1 MQKQP
6 ASAFRELE
14 KSGWESAVADYDDAF
29 TRLTT
34 QSIAPLLDALQV
46 KAGTRLLD
54 VACGPGQVAA
64 QAAQRGAQAL
74 GLDFS
79 AAMVALARRRHP
91 QLRFDEGDAEALA
104 LPDAA
109 FDAVAMNFGLLHLD
123 RPEQALAEAARV
135 LAPGG
140 RCGFTVWAAPPQT
153 EGFRIVLDAIEQ
165 HGRIDVP
172 LPPGPPFFRYSDA
185 AVASEALR
193 TAGLVEP
200 GVVIVPQLWRFN
212 RPEELF
218 EAMLHGTV
226 RTAALLR
233 AQTAPALSRIRA
245 AISVGA
251 AAFTGSDGIGIPMP
265 SVLAVARKPG

>member
-1 MQKQP
+1 LPKQP
-6 ASAFRELE
+6 SSAFRDLE
-14 KSGWESAVADYDDAF
+14 KSGWENAVADYDDAF
-29 TRLTT
+29 TRLTA

-46 KAGTRLLD
+46 RLDTRLLD
-54 VACGPGQVAA
+54 VACGPGHVA
-64 QAAQRGAQAL
+64 QAAAARGARVL
-74 GLDFS
+74 GVDFS
-79 AAMVALARRRHP
+79 EAMVALARERHP
-91 QLRFDEGDAEALA
+91 QLQFDEGDAEALA

-123 RPEQALAEAARV
+123 RPQQALAEAARV

-153 EGFRIVLDAIEQ
+153 EGFRIVLDAVEQ

-185 AVASEALR
+185 VVASEALEQ
-193 TAGLVEP
+193 AGLVEAR
-200 GVVIVPQLWRFN
+200 VVTIPQVWRFS
-212 RPEELF
+212 RAEELF

-233 AQTAPALSRIRA
+233 AQTPPALQRIRA
-245 AISVGA
+245 AISAGA
-251 AAFTGSDGIGIPMP
+251 MQFAGDEGIAIPMP
-265 SVLAVARKPG
+265 SVLSVARKPG